1 MEQQT
6 QKKHFR
12 QSKAW
17 SELLC
22 LLLGALLLSSCSGL
36 GSTSNNTP
44 PGSSSTSS
52 GITPTPGINTS
63 LQSEGSAQLETFQQW
78 IALMQQNGGDVT
90 TYQQQYTT
98 DQQALQQAKSDAAY
112 SAALKT
118 LQDHVSAIKVPALR
132 QEIQFLQKKL
142 QKDVNDWGST
152 HKYHDSYDGKTYT
165 QNYEYDDK
173 TGIGGPLWLGEA
185 LQTNK
190 TLADYQQTIEDLQ
203 MWIDSF
209 QGFKANFDDKTAWN
223 KVHKTDL
230 DLMQHYG
237 FMQERVVVVSLS
249 EQAMR
254 VYENGKLVKAFQVV
268 TGQPDLATP
277 PGNWWVEGKKHPTVF
292 KSSAPKNSPE
302 WYPDTKINYAMQYHS
317 NGYFIHDAWWRTQFG
332 RGANFPHLDEGGSA
346 FSRGGSHGCVNMS
359 TADSAW
365 LYDFVSVFTQ
375 LMIY

>member
-1 MEQQT
+1 MIGQQT
-6 QKKHFR
+6 QNKHFR
-12 QSKAW
+12 QRKALPW
-17 SELLC
+17 LVC
-22 LLLGALLLSSCSGL
+22 LALGALLLSSCSGL
-36 GSTSNNTP
+36 GSSSNNN
-44 PGSSSTSS
+44 SSSTNSTN
-52 GITPTPGINTS
+52 ITPAPGIS
-63 LQSEGSAQLETFQQW
+63 LALQNQGRAQLDTFQQW
-78 IALMQQNGGDVT
+78 ITLMQQNGGDVT

-98 DQQALQQAKSDAAY
+98 DQKALSQAGNDSAY
-112 SAALKT
+112 STALKALT
-118 LQDHVSAIKVPALR
+118 EHISAIKIPALR
-132 QEIQFLQKKL
+132 QEIQFLQPKL
-142 QKDVNDWGST
+142 EKDVNDWGNA
-152 HKYHDSYDGKTYT
+152 HKYQDSYDGKTYT

-173 TGIGGPLWLGEA
+173 TGVGGPLWLGEA

-203 MWIDSF
+203 MWITSF
-209 QGFKANFDDKTAWN
+209 QGFKENFNDKTAWN

-230 DLMQHYG
+230 DLLQNYG
-237 FMQERVVVVSLS
+237 FMDERVVVVSLS

-254 VYENGKLVKAFQVV
+254 VYDHGKLVKAFQVV

-292 KSSAPKNSPE
+292 KSSAPKNSAD

-332 RGANFPHLDEGGSA
+332 KGANFPHLDEGGSA

-359 TADSAW
+359 TEDSAW